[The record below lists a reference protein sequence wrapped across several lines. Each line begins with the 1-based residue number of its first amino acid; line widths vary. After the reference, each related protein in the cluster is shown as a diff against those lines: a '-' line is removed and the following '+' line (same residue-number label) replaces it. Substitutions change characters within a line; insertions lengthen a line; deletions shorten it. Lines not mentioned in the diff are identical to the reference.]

1 MSSLVSS
8 PSNSDPVST
17 SLLVSSTAPPPVLPT
32 SSLLSSYL
40 TESSLPAKLLDRN
53 YYGHGDISLSPDKPS
68 LQLEYVA
75 STGLALSGLVTMGWR
90 GWECSLM

>member
-1 MSSLVSS
+1 MSSLVRS
-8 PSNSDPVST
+8 PSPSDPVSGPV

-53 YYGHGDISLSPDKPS
+53 YYGHGDISLGPDKPS
-68 LQLEYVA
+68 LKVKTRL
-75 STGLALSGLVTMGWR
+75 LLVNTDHVT
-90 GWECSLM
+90 